1 VLPPERADAIT
12 RPRRSF
18 RRIAIW
24 ATALVVL
31 VAAVAGA
38 ITFWLGRGGKPSVQ
52 PECWVGSGPNRISLV
67 DIDQAEN
74 ATTITAV
81 ARQLGLPDHAVT
93 VALAAALQESR
104 LHNLHY
110 GDRDS
115 LGLFQQRPSQGWG
128 TPAQLLDPEYAA
140 RAFFEALAKV
150 PGWETLSVTTAA
162 QAVQH
167 SGAPDAY
174 ATWEPLARNF
184 AIALTGEK
192 PAGLTC
198 QFAVERSTV
207 PPPTVAPALT
217 HLFGPGALGPP
228 DSAAHGW
235 TITAWLVAHARQYR
249 IVSVRYAGRE
259 WTPRGA
265 WSRTTDARAGIQ
277 IAQSAPNT

>member
-1 VLPPERADAIT
+1 VLPPERADATT

-18 RRIAIW
+18 RRVAIW
-24 ATALVVL
+24 TAALVVL

-81 ARQLGLPDHAVT
+81 ARQLDLPDHAVT

-128 TPAQLLDPEYAA
+128 TPAQLVDPEYAA
-140 RAFFEALAKV
+140 RAFFDALERV
-150 PGWETLSVTTAA
+150 PDWETLSVTKAA

-174 ATWEPLARNF
+174 ATWEPLARNL

-192 PAGLTC
+192 AAGLTC
-198 QFAVERSTV
+198 QFAVGQSTV
-207 PPPTVAPALT
+207 PPPAVTPALT
-217 HLFGPGALGPP
+217 RLFGSRALRPP
-228 DSAAHGW
+228 DSPAHGW
-235 TITAWLVAHARQYR
+235 TVSAWLVAHARQYR

-265 WSRTTDARAGIQ
+265 WSPTTLGGAGIQ
-277 IAQSAPNT
+277 ITQSTPNT